1 MAILDMSLS
10 TYHIMIELVR
20 AHFVTDELSM
30 DILVLTSCDRKLDI
44 V

>member
-1 MAILDMSLS
+1 MSSS

-20 AHFVTDELSM
+20 VHFVTDELSM
-30 DILVLTSCDRKLDI
+30 DILVLTSCDRKLGI